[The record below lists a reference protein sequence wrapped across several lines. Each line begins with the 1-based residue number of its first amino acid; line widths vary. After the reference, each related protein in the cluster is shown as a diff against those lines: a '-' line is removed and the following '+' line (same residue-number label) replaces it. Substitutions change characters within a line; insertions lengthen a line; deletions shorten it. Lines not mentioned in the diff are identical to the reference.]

1 MLFIARKDG
10 VQFYAQPDSIERL
23 ANDGYDILRL
33 VEEPVGDVSAEA
45 QSAADVIGG
54 SFQAPEPEAVKL
66 NG

>member
-1 MLFIARKDG
+1 MLYIARKDG

-23 ANDGYDILRL
+23 ASDGYDILRL

-45 QSAADVIGG
+45 QSAVDAICG

>member
-1 MLFIARKDG
+1 MLYIARTDG

-45 QSAADVIGG
+45 QSAVDAICG